1 MFKTSDYGIKT
12 LITLLQE
19 EIDRNGEEYPD
30 INVVC
35 KDIIKQIKHRISN
48 KQGEG

>member
-12 LITLLQE
+12 LITILQE

-35 KDIIKQIKHRISN
+35 KDIIKQNQLCSRQSAIT
-48 KQGEG
+48 